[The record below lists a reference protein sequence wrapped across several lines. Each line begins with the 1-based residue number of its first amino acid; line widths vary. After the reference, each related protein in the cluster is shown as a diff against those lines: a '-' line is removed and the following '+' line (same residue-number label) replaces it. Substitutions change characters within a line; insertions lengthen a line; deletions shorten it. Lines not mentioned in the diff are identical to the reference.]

1 MCITTSG
8 YFMPYKYFLYCRN
21 KELCKSQHRSILCY
35 SLHMS
40 DHRIHI
46 ESGTLRLLFMAL
58 VSACLFCYPLL
69 SSPFLHIG
77 HDHFFHLSRIAG
89 LAEALQRGDLLPVLY
104 PLKNNGFGYASPAF
118 YNDILLTPFALMYL
132 LGIPLSSAY
141 KAAVIT
147 SIFFG
152 YISMY
157 SLIREVYGKEAGAH
171 ITAMAYTFCCYHMTD
186 VYIRGAFGEVT
197 AFIFFPYV
205 FLGLYRIFIKNRS
218 GKVYAAGM
226 TGLILSHNLTFI
238 FACVIT
244 VIFFLLYRKTCT
256 WKQLHSLFVALLF
269 SFLLTVWFTLPMIE
283 QLSSQELI
291 VDYYAAGSDL
301 SAQALSFAD
310 LLADTLRTPSDFLT
324 CTGLS
329 LLLLSLLSLFPDKKC
344 ARFTRICRT
353 IGIVCLL
360 LPLKYVPWKYLF
372 FLRVIQFPWRLMII
386 ATTALCLPAGYA
398 LSRIKRPA
406 VLIFAGLLVLS
417 EHVYHLVTMHNDSW
431 NFGITSSVTY
441 DDITSGK
448 VIDPYYSA
456 HYMRVELAG
465 GDYLPLHTVDFRTYT
480 PEIRDGSG
488 NILPVSFTREG
499 TSITFTVPQEYTG
512 QTLILPL
519 TWYKG
524 YQAEMISAAGKEK
537 LSVLRSEQALVSVHI
552 EKAGQYRVAY
562 QLTPLALACRILS
575 LLTVLY
581 LLYRSIVSRSSG
593 MMHRLPK

>member
-1 MCITTSG
+1 MCITADK
-8 YFMPYKYFLYCRN
+8 YLILHKYFLWPRN
-21 KELCKSQHRSILCY
+21 KELCKSQHQSILCY
-35 SLHMS
+35 SLRM
-40 DHRIHI
+40 RIRFAAVR
-46 ESGTLRLLFMAL
+46 SKTLCLLFMAL
-58 VSACLFCYPLL
+58 VSSCLFCYPLL
-69 SSPFLHIG
+69 SSSFLHIG

-118 YNDILLTPFALMYL
+118 YNDILLTPFALLYL
-132 LGIPLSSAY
+132 LGMPLSSAC

-147 SIFFG
+147 SVFFG

-157 SLIREVYGKEAGAH
+157 KLIREVYGKEAGAH

-186 VYIRGAFGEVT
+186 VYIRGAYGEVA
-197 AFIFFPYV
+197 AFIFFPLV

-218 GKVYAAGM
+218 GKVYSAGM
-226 TGLILSHNLTFI
+226 TGLILSHNLTFL

-256 WKQLHSLFVALLF
+256 SRQLRTLFRSLLF

-283 QLSSQELI
+283 QLGAQELI

-301 SAQALSFAD
+301 SAQALSVSD
-310 LLADTLRTPSDFLT
+310 LFADTLRTPSDFLT
-324 CTGLS
+324 CTGLC
-329 LLLLSLLSLFPDKKC
+329 LLMLTLLSFYPDKKC
-344 ARFTRICRT
+344 TRFTRICRT

-398 LSRIKRPA
+398 LSRIRRPA
-406 VLIFAGLLVLS
+406 VLIIAGLLVFS
-417 EHVYHLVTMHNDSW
+417 EHVYHLATMQNDSW
-431 NFGITSSVTY
+431 NFGITPAVTY
-441 DDITSGK
+441 EDITSGK

-465 GDYLPLHTVDFRTYT
+465 GDYLPLHTVDFSTYT

-499 TSITFTVPQEYTG
+499 TSISFTVPPEYTG
-512 QTLILPL
+512 KTLVLPL

-524 YQAEMISAAGKEK
+524 YQAEMTSASGKEK

-562 QLTPLALACRILS
+562 QLTPLALTCRILS

-593 MMHRLPK
+593 MTHRLLK

>member
-1 MCITTSG
+1 
-8 YFMPYKYFLYCRN
+8 
-21 KELCKSQHRSILCY
+21 
-35 SLHMS
+35 MS

-256 WKQLHSLFVALLF
+256 RKQLHSLFRALLF

-329 LLLLSLLSLFPDKKC
+329 LLVLVSLSLFPDKKC
-344 ARFTRICRT
+344 TRFTRICRT

-406 VLIFAGLLVLS
+406 ALIFAGLLVLS

-480 PEIRDGSG
+480 PEIRDEAG
-488 NILPVSFTREG
+488 NTLPVSFTREG
-499 TSITFTVPQEYTG
+499 TSIIFTVPQEYTG
-512 QTLILPL
+512 QTLVLPL

-524 YQAEMISAAGKEK
+524 YQAEMVSAASKEK